1 MKIIKQVKFL
11 LTGVILSGF
20 FDIGFAQDATFSQ
33 YYASALYLNPAMAGT
48 MPYLQFSSNNRTQ
61 WRSIVVPYVTNQIS
75 LIAPIYSKDVRR
87 NHIGGIGLSFYNDRA
102 GEGNLKANGFN
113 LNAAYN
119 LWLTANRMQ
128 VITFGVQA
136 GFIQKTIDFANLQW
150 GSQYDPYVGY
160 SATNIPPD
168 QLTIKRNKTY
178 GDVSAGIMYNFNLN
192 KDYSSKGFSGFCG
205 FSAYHLN
212 KPNESLITGLVSPLP
227 ILYKAQLGF
236 EVHAGK
242 RLNISPNALFIMQN
256 NVQQLNAGMYLT
268 YLYAEQTKAL
278 APTYLILGGWYR
290 LKDAFIVSAGFGNDK
305 YTLGFSYD
313 YNSSTLR
320 YNTQG
325 RGAYE
330 ISLSVRRVK
339 AKGIKIF
346 NTPRI

>member
-11 LTGVILSGF
+11 LTGIILSGF
-20 FDIGFAQDATFSQ
+20 INTGFAQDATFSQ
-33 YYASALYLNPAMAGT
+33 YYASALYLNPAMAGIE
-48 MPYLQFSSNNRTQ
+48 PYLTFSSNNRTQ

-87 NHIGGIGLSFYNDRA
+87 NHRGGLGFSFYNDRA

-113 LNAAYN
+113 VNAAYN
-119 LWLTANRMQ
+119 LPLTASRMS

-150 GSQYDPYVGY
+150 GSQYDPYVGF
-160 SATNIPPD
+160 SASNIPPD

-178 GDVSAGIMYNFNLN
+178 ADISAGIMYNLN
-192 KDYSSKGFSGFCG
+192 SNRDYTTKGISMYFGVAG
-205 FSAYHLN
+205 YHLN
-212 KPNESLITGLVSPLP
+212 MPNESLIEGMSSTLP
-227 ILYKAQLGF
+227 MLLKGHAGF

-242 RLNISPNALFIMQN
+242 RLNISPNGLFVMQN
-256 NVQQLNAGMYLT
+256 NRQQINAGLYLT
-268 YLYAEQTKAL
+268 YLFPEATKAL
-278 APTYLILGGWYR
+278 APTYVILGGWYR
-290 LKDAFIVSAGFGNDK
+290 LQDAMILSAGFGNDK

-313 YNSSTLR
+313 YNSSSLR

-339 AKGIKIF
+339 VKGLKIF